1 MPVGVGWSDMLFRR
15 PVPVTASLT
24 FCETSWRLSSKVS
37 WVKSSVWISV
47 GCSISVRHFQTE
59 NVCLC
64 LVVAGVLETVSEEDR
79 DAIKKAKILYS
90 SCMNESK
97 AVYKGAREHKIH

>member
-1 MPVGVGWSDMLFRR
+1 M
-15 PVPVTASLT
+15 
-24 FCETSWRLSSKVS
+24 
-37 WVKSSVWISV
+37 KSSVWVSV
-47 GCSISVRHFQTE
+47 GCSISVRDFQTE
-59 NVCLC
+59 NVCVC

-97 AVYKGAREHKIH
+97 AAYKGAREHKIY

>member
-1 MPVGVGWSDMLFRR
+1 M
-15 PVPVTASLT
+15 
-24 FCETSWRLSSKVS
+24 
-37 WVKSSVWISV
+37 KSSVWVSV

-64 LVVAGVLETVSEEDR
+64 LVVAGVLETGSEEDR

-97 AVYKGAREHKIH
+97 AVYKGARVAQDTLTKNCLLFIISVSLPQPGYQQGSPA